1 MLTNGGKYWQALI
14 PATDH
19 EIYVALTCIY
29 NEKYEGLKGAV
40 GTQLVGE
47 RAKVIVDELHKLG
60 LLTHRQC
67 LEHIGIIF
75 LLRLHF
81 CVCGLLAMFFY

>member
-1 MLTNGGKYWQALI
+1 M
-14 PATDH
+14 
-19 EIYVALTCIY
+19 ALTCIY

-47 RAKVIVDELHKLG
+47 RAKVIVDELHGLA

-67 LEHIGIIF
+67 LEHIGIIL

-81 CVCGLLAMFFY
+81 CVSGLLAMLVFY